1 MSLETARKAMA
12 SWDLESASLRLV
24 AQRENTVYQVTIEDG
39 TNYALRLHR
48 PGYQTPAALRSEL
61 QWMEALLEGGLEV
74 PTPIP
79 TTENLLLIAIDE
91 YQIDLLSWLS
101 GKPMGASGE
110 ALQLQNRRETF
121 RSLGQIMARVHSIS
135 DGWSR
140 PQEFERVS
148 WGREGL
154 VGENPVWGKFW
165 ENPHLSSA
173 QRKLFGDIRSE
184 AIEELRNVEET
195 LDYGL
200 IHADLVRENILIS
213 ERGLQLI
220 DFDDSGSGFRLF
232 EIATALLR
240 NTGETDKDELQAV
253 LVSGYRSVRS
263 IDTTHLPLFMMLRA
277 LSYVGWIVPRMT
289 EPGANVRLRRYI
301 NTAEDLVREYR
312 EASSRNSST
321 ARTSA

>member
-79 TTENLLLIAIDE
+79 TTENLLLIAIDG
-91 YQIDLLSWLS
+91 YRIDLLSWLS
-101 GKPMGASGE
+101 GDPMGASGE
-110 ALQLQNRRETF
+110 ALQLQNRQETF
-121 RSLGQIMARVHSIS
+121 RSLGQLMARVHSLS
-135 DGWSR
+135 DEWSR
-140 PQEFERVS
+140 PLNFERVS
-148 WGREGL
+148 WDREGL

-184 AIEELRNVEET
+184 AFEELRNVEEK

-220 DFDDSGSGFRLF
+220 DFDDSGFGFRLF
-232 EIATALLR
+232 EIATTLLR
-240 NTGETDKDELQAV
+240 NTGEADSDELQAA
-253 LVSGYRSVRS
+253 LINGYRSIRP
-263 IDTTHLPLFMMLRA
+263 IDTAHLPLFMMLRA

-289 EPGANVRLRRYI
+289 EPGSDVRLRRFI
-301 NTAEDLVREYR
+301 NTAENLVRQYR
-312 EASSRNSST
+312 EANTRNSST
-321 ARTSA
+321 A